1 MATPIPPAKPD
12 WSILKH
18 FIEYFAAVRCG
29 PCGEPGLAEC
39 SMRIASMLDERT
51 CALMII
57 ALSIIIGVAYPPLA
71 VMLEPCAL
79 PALFFVV
86 LFSLVPFATLGL
98 RELVSVNR
106 NVIRVLG
113 WQLLVLPAL
122 VMALGI
128 LCRFP
133 PQIISLLIV
142 TTCSGA
148 LFASPALAALLE
160 LDQRQSLQCMV
171 LSTLVMP
178 VSLYLFLCLDSYQDG
193 WINMDIQV
201 YVTRILIFLGLPSA
215 IFLGY
220 RQIDRRMSEPVRR
233 HAAGVCRWAVVF
245 SLAVFG
251 IGMMRSVADRLVSN
265 PAQVYFF
272 LAITT
277 ILCVGMLT
285 VTAIV
290 MYRFGL
296 NDALTAAI
304 LSGFRNVGLGY
315 ALIGE
320 MIGPD
325 LSVYVGIGLLP
336 VFTAPFILKIFANR
350 PQ

>member
-1 MATPIPPAKPD
+1 MKNNKA
-12 WSILKH
+12 IL
-18 FIEYFAAVRCG
+18 IVMAAVLC
-29 PCGEPGLAEC
+29 
-39 SMRIASMLDERT
+39 
-51 CALMII
+51 
-57 ALSIIIGVAYPPLA
+57 
-71 VMLEPCAL
+71 
-79 PALFFVV
+79 
-86 LFSLVPFATLGL
+86 SLVPFARLPG
-98 RELVSVNR
+98 RELVSINR
-106 NVIRVLG
+106 NVLRVLF

-133 PQIISLLIV
+133 DHIISLLIV
-142 TTCSGA
+142 TSCSGA

-178 VSLYLFLCLDSYQDG
+178 VSLYLFLCVSSYEGAAISLD
-193 WINMDIQV
+193 IEV
-201 YVTRILIFLGLPSA
+201 YVIRILIYLA
-215 IFLGY
+215 IPAILFAFY
-220 RQIDRRMSEPVRR
+220 RRIDWRLSDPVRQYA
-233 HAAGVCRWAVVF
+233 HGVSRWAVVF

-251 IGMMRSVADRLVSN
+251 IGMMKGVSERLVSN

-272 LAITT
+272 LGITT
-277 ILCVGMLT
+277 VLCIGMLVLT
-285 VTAIV
+285 TIV
-290 MYRFGL
+290 MHRFGL
-296 NDALTAAI
+296 GDALTAAI

-336 VFTAPFILKIFANR
+336 VFTAPLLLKLVADRRSNR
-350 PQ
+350 AAIAAATS

>member
-1 MATPIPPAKPD
+1 MV
-12 WSILKH
+12 
-18 FIEYFAAVRCG
+18 F
-29 PCGEPGLAEC
+29 
-39 SMRIASMLDERT
+39 DERT
-51 CALMII
+51 CALLII

-79 PALFFVV
+79 PALFLVV
-86 LFSLVPFATLGL
+86 LFSLVPFAALAP
-98 RELVSVNR
+98 RELISVDR
-106 NVIRVLG
+106 RVLRVLC
-113 WQLLVLPAL
+113 WQLLVLPSL

-128 LCRFP
+128 LCRLSP
-133 PQIISLLIV
+133 HVISLLTV
-142 TTCSGA
+142 TACSGA

-178 VSLYLFLCLDSYQDG
+178 VSLYFFLCVDSMQG
-193 WINMDIQV
+193 AAINMDIQV
-201 YVTRILIFLGLPSA
+201 YATRILIFLAVPAVLFA
-215 IFLGY
+215 GY
-220 RQIDRRMSEPVRR
+220 RRIDKRMTPPVRLY
-233 HAAGVCRWAVVF
+233 AEGVARWAVVV

-251 IGMMRSVADRLVSN
+251 IGMMRSVAERLVSD

-272 LAITT
+272 LGVTT
-277 ILCVGMLT
+277 ILCIGMLMS
-285 VTAIV
+285 TAIV
-290 MYRFGL
+290 MHRFGL
-296 NDALTAAI
+296 SDALTAAI

-336 VFTAPFILKIFANR
+336 VFTAPFILKLIANHR
-350 PQ
+350 AGRAGASAAAA

>member
-1 MATPIPPAKPD
+1 MV
-12 WSILKH
+12 
-18 FIEYFAAVRCG
+18 F
-29 PCGEPGLAEC
+29 
-39 SMRIASMLDERT
+39 DERT

-57 ALSIIIGVAYPPLA
+57 ALSIIVGIAYPPLA

-86 LFSLVPFATLGL
+86 LFSLVPFASLQP
-98 RELVSVNR
+98 RELICVDRHVL
-106 NVIRVLG
+106 RVLF
-113 WQLLVLPAL
+113 WQLLVLPSL

-128 LCRFP
+128 LCRLSP
-133 PQIISLLIV
+133 HILSLLTV
-142 TTCSGA
+142 TACSGA

-178 VSLYLFLCLDSYQDG
+178 VSLYLFLCVDSLQG
-193 WINMDIQV
+193 AAINMDFQV
-201 YVTRILIFLGLPSA
+201 YVTRILIYLAVPAVMFA
-215 IFLGY
+215 GY
-220 RQIDRRMSEPVRR
+220 RRIDKRMTPPVRR
-233 HAAGVCRWAVVF
+233 SAEGIARWAVVF

-251 IGMMRSVADRLVSN
+251 IGMMKSVAERLITN
-265 PAQVYFF
+265 PTQVYFF
-272 LAITT
+272 LAVTT
-277 ILCVGMLT
+277 ILCVGMLMT
-285 VTAIV
+285 TAIV
-290 MYRFGL
+290 MHRFGL
-296 NDALTAAI
+296 SDALTAAI

-336 VFTAPFILKIFANR
+336 VFTAPFILRLIANHR
-350 PQ
+350 AQRAGAAATAA